1 MPPDDSLIRQVARG
15 ARVDWCVLA
24 LTCQLLLI
32 AELVMLRKYRRALH
46 AEVRR
51 EREAHAARETEW
63 RRGEYP

>member
-1 MPPDDSLIRQVARG
+1 VPPDDSLIRQVARG

-32 AELVMLRKYRRALH
+32 AELVMLRKYRLH

>member
-1 MPPDDSLIRQVARG
+1 VCPRP
-15 ARVDWCVLA
+15 
-24 LTCQLLLI
+24 TCQLLLI

-63 RRGEYP
+63 RREEYP